1 MLTSPCPP
9 VQPDLPVS
17 VSETALDGGLWAPQR
32 DPIQEGHR
40 IVRRCTQRET
50 RRDSTWGVTL
60 LALETL
66 QRPQAKHM
74 SRCPLSH
81 S

>member
-32 DPIQEGHR
+32 DSIQEGHR
-40 IVRRCTQRET
+40 IVRRCTQRNPQRQHLGGYPLGSGNLTEASSET
-50 RRDSTWGVTL
+50 HKL
-60 LALETL
+60 L
-66 QRPQAKHM
+66 
-74 SRCPLSH
+74 SS
-81 S
+81 